1 MKEVD
6 FQMKKYLALLLVLVM
21 VLSLAA
27 CASKP
32 AETTDEP
39 EQTTTE
45 PAPAEETKD
54 EEPAPAEETKEEEP
68 TEEPADNTEYAV
80 AMITD
85 YGDITDQSFNQTT
98 YEACKAFCEDNGVEF
113 SYFKPAGDN
122 TADRVA
128 MIEKAVDEGYNV
140 IVMPGYAFGGAIV
153 EAAPE
158 FPDVKFIALDV
169 AKGDLLEAG
178 VAKAGE
184 SYDYNPDNWDLEK
197 YVDMSNV
204 YCAIYQEE
212 LCGYMAGYAAVKLGY
227 KSLGFLGGMAV
238 PAVIRYGY
246 GFVQGVDA
254 AAADLGLSDVT
265 LNYIYGGQFSGDV
278 DITAVMDTWY
288 ANGTEVVFA
297 CGGGIYTSAVDAA
310 KKAGGKVIGVDVDQA
325 GVIAG
330 YAGVDGLTVTSAMKG
345 LYPATYDTLNDVINN
360 GNWANYVGKITT
372 LGLVSADDPEANY
385 VQIPMGE
392 GTQWSDSF
400 TQDDYKA
407 MVADMYNGVITVSN
421 DISKAASDFA
431 TVITVDDQGAIKG

>member
-1 MKEVD
+1 
-6 FQMKKYLALLLVLVM
+6 MKKFFALLLSLAM
-21 VLSLAA
+21 VLALVA
-27 CASKP
+27 CGQKDP
-32 AETTDEP
+32 TPDTPDTP
-39 EQTTTE
+39 DDPQT
-45 PAPAEETKD
+45 KV
-54 EEPAPAEETKEEEP
+54 
-68 TEEPADNTEYAV
+68 EYKV

-98 YEACKAFCEDNGVEF
+98 YEACKAFAEDNSIEF

-128 MIEKAVDEGYNV
+128 MIEKAVDEGFNV

-169 AKGDLLEAG
+169 AAGDLLETA

-184 SYDYNPDNWDLEK
+184 TYDYTPENWDLNK

-204 YCAIYQEE
+204 YCAVYQEE

-227 KSLGFLGGMAV
+227 KNLGFLGGMSV
-238 PAVIRYGY
+238 PAVVRYGY

-254 AAADLGLSDVT
+254 AAADLGLTDVK
-265 LNYIYGGQFSGDV
+265 LNYIYGGQFFGDA

-288 ANGTEVVFA
+288 QGGTEVVFA

-310 KKAGGKVIGVDVDQA
+310 KKVNAKVIGVDVDQA
-325 GVIAG
+325 GVIAK
-330 YAGVDGLTVTSAMKG
+330 YAGVDGMTVTSAMKG
-345 LYPATYDTLNDVINN
+345 LYPATYDTLTDVIVN
-360 GNWANYVGKITT
+360 GNWDKYVGKIAT
-372 LGLVSADDPEANY
+372 LGLVSGTDPEANY
-385 VQIPMGE
+385 VQIPMGD

-407 MVADMYNGVITVSN
+407 MVKDMFDGKITVSN
-421 DISKAASDFA
+421 NTSSDVSAADFA
-431 TVITVDDQGAIKG
+431 TVITVDDQGSIKG

>member
-1 MKEVD
+1 
-6 FQMKKYLALLLVLVM
+6 MKKYLALLLVLVM

-212 LCGYMAGYAAVKLGY
+212 LCGYMAGYAAVKMGY

-238 PAVIRYGY
+238 PAVQRYGY

-265 LNYIYGGQFSGDV
+265 VKYVYGGQFFGDA

-288 ANGTEVVFA
+288 AGGTEVVFA

-310 KKAGGKVIGVDVDQA
+310 KKANGKVIGVDVDQA
-325 GVIAG
+325 GVIAN

-345 LYPATYDTLNDVINN
+345 LYPATYDTLNDVIIN
-360 GNWANYVGKITT
+360 GNWANYVGKIAT

-421 DISKAASDFA
+421 DISKTASDFA

>member
-1 MKEVD
+1 
-6 FQMKKYLALLLVLVM
+6 MKKYLALLLVLVM

-98 YEACKAFCEDNGVEF
+98 YDACKAFCEDNGVEF

-265 LNYIYGGQFSGDV
+265 VKYVYGGQFFGDA

-288 ANGTEVVFA
+288 AGGTEVVFA

-310 KKAGGKVIGVDVDQA
+310 KKANGKVIGVDVDQA
-325 GVIAG
+325 GVIAN

-345 LYPATYDTLNDVINN
+345 LYPATYDTLNDVIIN
-360 GNWANYVGKITT
+360 GNWANYVGQIAT